1 MSATSKSSSIAKS
14 AMSLSLVSTITLVFS
29 FLKESVFAC
38 FFGTTATA
46 DAYAIAI
53 QLPVTL
59 FAVVSTAI
67 STVVIPNYS
76 KVLIQNGSGEA
87 RKFASNLM
95 TVVTFIT
102 LLLLLILE
110 LGAPLVIKLTAPG
123 LVEETSDLTCLL
135 FRMIMPTVLL
145 TQLININTGI
155 LNVHKSFMLPALGS
169 MFLNIVYVFFVVLLA
184 NSCGIYAAVIGV
196 IVGSIGQ
203 FLYSM
208 FLRRRFVKYRYEFN
222 LKDDAMVDSVKMS
235 FPVFIGIGAAEIN
248 RLVDKMVSSFLQ
260 PGSIASL
267 NYASKLSSAAS
278 SLLLSGISTVVYPEF
293 SRCVNEKRFKD
304 LANHFL
310 LSLKLYVLI
319 TFPLIVGGA
328 FLSNEI
334 IAVIFKRGLFDT
346 ESVARTAPIFAC
358 YLAGL
363 LFTAIRQSSSR
374 LFYSYRDSK
383 TPMKNSIIGIV
394 CNIVLNIILVQ
405 FLQALGLALA
415 TVLSA
420 AIISTLILK
429 DAKKINEHIEYGR
442 MLPFVAKVFCS
453 SVIMI
458 GFLYIFKS
466 LIGFKLLVSENIFY
480 QIFYLLLSTLI
491 GVLGYG
497 VMLFVTKTDEAQI
510 VLRKIMKRKKA

>member
-1 MSATSKSSSIAKS
+1 MNAKSKSSAIAKS
-14 AMSLSLVSTITLVFS
+14 AMSLSLVSAITLIFS
-29 FLKESVFAC
+29 FLKESVFAYY
-38 FFGTTATA
+38 FGTTATA

-76 KVLIQNGSGEA
+76 KELIQKGPDEA

-95 TVVTFIT
+95 TVVTVFT
-102 LLLLLILE
+102 LVLLVFLE
-110 LGAPLVIKLTAPG
+110 LGAPLVIKMTAPG
-123 LVEETSDLTCLL
+123 LTQETSDLTCLL

-145 TQLININTGI
+145 TQMININTGI

-169 MFLNIVYVFFVVLLA
+169 LFLNIIYVFFVVLLA
-184 NSCGIYAAVIGV
+184 NSCGIYAAVVGV
-196 IVGSIGQ
+196 VVGSIGQ

-208 FLRRRFVKYRYEFN
+208 LLRRRFVRYQYEFN
-222 LKDDAMVDSVKMS
+222 LKDETMVDSVKMS

-304 LANHFL
+304 LADHFL

-319 TFPLIVGGA
+319 TFPLIVGGT

-334 IAVIFKRGLFDT
+334 IAIIFKRGLFDA

-358 YLAGL
+358 YLVGL

-383 TPMKNSIIGIV
+383 TPMKNSIIGIG
-394 CNIVLNIILVQ
+394 CNIVLNIVLVQ
-405 FLQALGLALA
+405 FLQAFGLALA
-415 TVLSA
+415 TVISA

-429 DAKKINEHIEYGR
+429 DAKKINEYIAYRR
-442 MLPFVAKVFCS
+442 MLPFVIKVFCS
-453 SVIMI
+453 SVMMI
-458 GFLYIFKS
+458 GFLYAFKS
-466 LIGFKLLVSENIFY
+466 VIGFKLLVTENVFY
-480 QIFYLLLSTLI
+480 QIVYLLLSMLI
-491 GVLGYG
+491 GVLGYS
-497 VMLFVTKTDEAQI
+497 VMLLITKTEEAKI
-510 VLRKIMKRKKA
+510 VLRKILKRKKA